1 MLHIEKITHFLFN
14 SHTYKEPIF
23 MISFK
28 DLNLSQETQ
37 TVIDTLGFTQPTE
50 IQAKAIPLLLSQS
63 MDFHGQA
70 QTGTGKTLAF
80 GLPLL
85 ERIDKTARS
94 TQALVVAPTR
104 ELALQICDSL
114 KPFAQ
119 AMNISITTIYGGS
132 SMEDQIRTL
141 KRGVQVV
148 IGTPGRLNDHLRRK
162 TLDIGQIKTLVLDEA
177 DIMLDMGFK
186 DEVEDILRHAPKN
199 REIWL
204 FSATIKSGISELMAE
219 YMTNTQSVK
228 VAKKTTDIA
237 TMQQYYCVVTMRQR
251 LAALQ
256 RFIESVTDFYGF
268 VFCQTKILTSEIAEQ
283 LIRAGYNVG
292 GLHGD
297 LSQAQR
303 NLVIKRFK
311 SKEITIVIA
320 TDVAARGIDIAN
332 LTHVVNYSLPEDLE
346 SYVHRIGR
354 TGRAGKTGTAISFIN
369 RSEMRTVALLQKK
382 FNFTI
387 NPLDVPSKDQII
399 NSRLKYAQE
408 YLAQVSESH
417 IQHHEELKSLVAKLS
432 AEELRDII
440 EKMVYDKFIK
450 TIDQEENIA
459 FTSTPKEGNFEAG
472 HDRNGIQEFCLA
484 VGADDGVTQEDIVE
498 YLTATK
504 LITADQIAKIR
515 VIKRKTFVEVPSAL
529 AHPLV
534 QALINTQL
542 AGRKTRISLVEPQED
557 NRRNFGGGR
566 GGDRGGYRGGRAGG
580 FGGSRG
586 GDRDRGG
593 YRGRR

>member
-1 MLHIEKITHFLFN
+1 MT
-14 SHTYKEPIF
+14 
-23 MISFK
+23 SFK
-28 DLNLSQETQ
+28 DLNLSLETQ
-37 TVIDTLGFTQPTE
+37 QTLEKLNFTEPTD
-50 IQAKAIPLLLSQS
+50 IQAKAIPLLISKS

-85 ERIDKTARS
+85 ERIDKTNRFS
-94 TQALVVAPTR
+94 QALVVAPTR

-114 KPFAQ
+114 RPFAQ
-119 AMNISITTIYGGS
+119 AAHISITTIYGGS
-132 SMEDQIRTL
+132 SMEEQVRNL

-162 TLDIGQIKTLVLDEA
+162 TLDISTIKTLVLDEA

-186 DEVEDILRHAPKN
+186 DEVEEILRHAPKN

-204 FSATIKSGISELMAE
+204 FSATVKSGISDLMAE
-219 YMTNTQSVK
+219 YMHDTQTVK
-228 VAKKTTDIA
+228 VAKKSSDAITT
-237 TMQQYYCVVTMRQR
+237 QQFYCVVPMRQR

-256 RFIESVTDFYGF
+256 RFIESATDFYGF
-268 VFCQTKILTSEIAEQ
+268 VFCQTKILTGEIAEQ

-292 GLHGD
+292 ALHGD

-311 SKEITIVIA
+311 SKEISIVIA

-332 LTHVVNYSLPEDLE
+332 LTYVVNYSLPEDLE

-354 TGRAGKTGTAISFIN
+354 TGRAGKTGTAITFIN
-369 RSEMRTVALLQKK
+369 RSESRAISIIQKK

-387 NPLDVPSKDQII
+387 SPIDVPSKEQIVA
-399 NSRLKYAQE
+399 SRLKIAQE

-417 IQHHEELKSLVAKLS
+417 IQHHEELKSLVAQLS

-450 TIDQEENIA
+450 TIDQEENIS
-459 FTSTPKEGNFEAG
+459 FSSTPRDNNFESG
-472 HDRNGIQEFCLA
+472 SGNSHGLQEFCLG
-484 VGADDGVTQEDIVE
+484 VGIDDGVTREDVVE
-498 YLTATK
+498 YLTATQ

-515 VIKRKTFVEVPSAL
+515 IIKRKTFVEVPAATAQPLVNAL
-529 AHPLV
+529 A
-534 QALINTQL
+534 NTSL
-542 AGRKTRISLVEPQED
+542 AGRKTRITLVEPQD
-557 NRRNFGGGR
+557 GGGNRGGFGGGRRGSSGYRGNRSGGFGGGR
-566 GGDRGGYRGGRAGG
+566 GGDRGGYHGR
-580 FGGSRG
+580 
-586 GDRDRGG
+586 RDR
-593 YRGRR
+593 

>member
-1 MLHIEKITHFLFN
+1 
-14 SHTYKEPIF
+14 

-28 DLNLSQETQ
+28 DLGLSQEAQQ
-37 TVIDTLGFTQPTE
+37 TIEKLGFTQPTE
-50 IQAKAIPLLLSQS
+50 IQAKAIPLLLSKA

-85 ERIDKTARS
+85 ERIDKSNRM

-119 AMNISITTIYGGS
+119 AANITITTIYGGS
-132 SMEDQIRTL
+132 SMEEQIRNL
-141 KRGVQVV
+141 RRGMQVV

-162 TLDIGQIKTLVLDEA
+162 TLDIGSIKTLVLDEA

-186 DEVEDILRHAPKN
+186 EEVEEILRHAPKN

-204 FSATIKSGISELMAE
+204 FSATVKSGISDLIAK
-219 YMTNTQSVK
+219 YMHNTQSIK
-228 VAKKTTDIA
+228 VAKKIA
-237 TMQQYYCVVTMRQR
+237 DAAQTQQFYCIVPMRQR

-256 RFIESVTDFYGF
+256 RFIESAPDFYGF
-268 VFCQTKILTSEIAEQ
+268 VFCQTKILTGEIAEQ

-292 GLHGD
+292 ALHGD
-297 LSQAQR
+297 LSQTQR

-311 SKEITIVIA
+311 SKEISVVIA

-332 LTHVVNYSLPEDLE
+332 LTYVINYSLPEDLE

-354 TGRAGKTGTAISFIN
+354 TGRAGKTGIAISFIN
-369 RSEMRTVALLQKK
+369 RSESRTISILQKR

-387 NPLDVPSKDQII
+387 NPIDVPSKEQIVA
-399 NSRLKYAQE
+399 SRLKIAQE

-417 IQHHEELKSLVAKLS
+417 IQHHEQLTSLVAQLS

-450 TIDQEENIA
+450 SIDQEENIN
-459 FTSTPKEGNFEAG
+459 FTSTPKETASGL
-472 HDRNGIQEFCLA
+472 QEFCLA
-484 VGADDGVTQEDIVE
+484 VGLDDGVTKDDIIE
-498 YLTATK
+498 YLTATN
-504 LITADQIAKIR
+504 LITADAIAKIR
-515 VIKRKTFVEVPSAL
+515 VIKRKTFVDVPSSAAQPLIDAL
-529 AHPLV
+529 R
-534 QALINTQL
+534 NTSL
-542 AGRKTRISLVEPQED
+542 AGRNTRITIVEPQED
-557 NRRNFGGGR
+557 AHRRGFEGGR
-566 GGDRGGYRGGRAGG
+566 RDSGDRGGYRGNHG
-580 FGGSRG
+580 FSG
-586 GDRDRGG
+586 RDRGG
-593 YRGRR
+593 YRRRK

>member
-1 MLHIEKITHFLFN
+1 
-14 SHTYKEPIF
+14 

-37 TVIDTLGFTQPTE
+37 QVIDKLGFTEPTD
-50 IQAKAIPLLLSQS
+50 IQAKSIPLLLSRP

-85 ERIDKTARS
+85 ERIDKSNRF

-119 AMNISITTIYGGS
+119 ASNISITTIYGGS
-132 SMEDQIRTL
+132 SMEEQIRNL

-162 TLDIGQIKTLVLDEA
+162 TLDITSIKTLVLDEA

-186 DEVEDILRHAPKN
+186 EEVEDILKHAPKN

-204 FSATIKSGISELMAE
+204 FSATVKSGISDLMAT
-219 YMTNTQSVK
+219 YMHDTQSVK
-228 VAKKTTDIA
+228 VAKKTTDIV
-237 TMQQYYCVVTMRQR
+237 TTQQFYCVVTMRQR

-256 RFIESVTDFYGF
+256 RFIESATDFYGF
-268 VFCQTKILTSEIAEQ
+268 VFCQTKILTGEIAEQ

-292 GLHGD
+292 ALHGD

-311 SKEITIVIA
+311 SKEISIVIA

-332 LTHVVNYSLPEDLE
+332 LTYVVNYSLPEDLE

-354 TGRAGKTGTAISFIN
+354 TGRAGKTGTAITFIN
-369 RSEMRTVALLQKK
+369 RSEMRAISLIQKK

-387 NPLDVPSKDQII
+387 NPLDVPSKEQIV
-399 NSRLKYAQE
+399 NSRLKIAQE

-417 IQHHEELKSLVAKLS
+417 IQHHDELKSLVTQLS

-450 TIDQEENIA
+450 TIDQEENIS
-459 FTSTPKEGNFEAG
+459 FSSTPREGGFEG
-472 HDRNGIQEFCLA
+472 RSQNDSGLQEFCLG
-484 VGADDGVTQEDIVE
+484 VGVDDGVTQEDVVE

-515 VIKRKTFVEVPSAL
+515 VIKRKTFVEVPSAT
-529 AHPLV
+529 AQPLV
-534 QALINTQL
+534 NALANTSL
-542 AGRKTRISLVEPQED
+542 AGRKTRITIVEPQEGG
-557 NRRNFGGGR
+557 RGGFGG
-566 GGDRGGYRGGRAGG
+566 GGDRGGYRGGNRGG

-586 GDRDRGG
+586 GHRGGGDRGG

>member
-1 MLHIEKITHFLFN
+1 MK
-14 SHTYKEPIF
+14 
-23 MISFK
+23 SFK
-28 DLNLSQETQ
+28 DLNLSPETQ
-37 TVIDTLGFTQPTE
+37 QTLEKLNFTEPTD
-50 IQAKAIPLLLSQS
+50 IQAKAIPLLLSKS

-85 ERIDKTARS
+85 ERIDKSNRFA
-94 TQALVVAPTR
+94 QALVVAPTR

-119 AMNISITTIYGGS
+119 AAQISITTIYGGS
-132 SMEDQIRTL
+132 SMEEQIRNL

-162 TLDIGQIKTLVLDEA
+162 TLDIGTIKTLVLDEA

-186 DEVEDILRHAPKN
+186 DEVEEILRHAPKN

-204 FSATIKSGISELMAE
+204 FSATVKSGISDLMAE
-219 YMTNTQSVK
+219 YMHDTQTVK
-228 VAKKTTDIA
+228 VAKKTADAAMT
-237 TMQQYYCVVTMRQR
+237 QQFYCVVPMRQR

-256 RFIESVTDFYGF
+256 RFIESATDFYGF

-292 GLHGD
+292 ALHGD

-311 SKEITIVIA
+311 SKEISIVIA

-332 LTHVVNYSLPEDLE
+332 LTYVVNYSLPEDLE

-369 RSEMRTVALLQKK
+369 RSETRTISILQKR

-387 NPLDVPSKDQII
+387 NPIDVPAKAQIVA
-399 NSRLKYAQE
+399 SRLKIAQE

-417 IQHHEELKSLVAKLS
+417 IQHHDELKSLVTQLS

-440 EKMVYDKFIK
+440 EKMIYDKFIK
-450 TIDQEENIA
+450 SIDQEENIN
-459 FTSTPKEGNFEAG
+459 FTSTPKDGGFEGG
-472 HDRNGIQEFCLA
+472 HHGTASGLQEFCLG
-484 VGADDGVTQEDIVE
+484 VGVDDGITQEDVVE

-515 VIKRKTFVEVPSAL
+515 VIKRKTFVEVPSAT
-529 AHPLV
+529 AQPLV
-534 QALINTQL
+534 NALANTSL
-542 AGRKTRISLVEPQED
+542 AGRKTRITIVEPQEGGREQRGGFGGG
-557 NRRNFGGGR
+557 RREGGYRGGRGGFGGGR
-566 GGDRGGYRGGRAGG
+566 GGDRGGYRG
-580 FGGSRG
+580 
-586 GDRDRGG
+586 
-593 YRGRR
+593 RR

>member
-1 MLHIEKITHFLFN
+1 
-14 SHTYKEPIF
+14 

-28 DLNLSQETQ
+28 DLNLSIETQ
-37 TVIDTLGFTQPTE
+37 QTLEKLGFTQPTE
-50 IQAKAIPLLLSQS
+50 IQAKAIPLLLSKP

-85 ERIDKTARS
+85 ERIDKTNRFA
-94 TQALVVAPTR
+94 QALVVAPTR

-119 AMNISITTIYGGS
+119 AAQISITTIYGGS
-132 SMEDQIRTL
+132 SMEEQIRNL
-141 KRGVQVV
+141 RRGVQVV

-162 TLDIGQIKTLVLDEA
+162 TLDIGTIKTLVLDEA

-186 DEVEDILRHAPKN
+186 DEVEEILRHAPKN

-204 FSATIKSGISELMAE
+204 FSATVKSGISDLMAA
-219 YMTNTQSVK
+219 YMHDTQSVK
-228 VAKKTTDIA
+228 VAKKTADAA
-237 TMQQYYCVVTMRQR
+237 TTQQFYCVVPMRQR
-251 LAALQ
+251 LPALQ
-256 RFIESVTDFYGF
+256 RFIESATDFYGF

-292 GLHGD
+292 ALHGD

-311 SKEITIVIA
+311 SKEISIVIA

-332 LTHVVNYSLPEDLE
+332 LTYVINYSLPEDLE

-369 RSEMRTVALLQKK
+369 RSEARTISILQKR

-387 NPLDVPSKDQII
+387 SPIDVPSKEQIVS
-399 NSRLKYAQE
+399 SRLKFAQE

-417 IQHHEELKSLVAKLS
+417 IQHHEELKSLVTQLS

-440 EKMVYDKFIK
+440 EKMIYDKFIK
-450 TIDQEENIA
+450 SIDQEENIN
-459 FTSTPKEGNFEAG
+459 FTSTPKDVSSESG
-472 HDRNGIQEFCLA
+472 HHGTASGLQEFCLA
-484 VGADDGVTQEDIVE
+484 VGVDDGVTQDDVVE

-515 VIKRKTFVEVPSAL
+515 VIKRKTFVEVPSAT
-529 AHPLV
+529 AQPLV
-534 QALINTQL
+534 NALSNTSL
-542 AGRKTRISLVEPQED
+542 AGRKTRITIVEPQD
-557 NRRNFGGGR
+557 SLGGGGRNRERTGGRDGGYRGNRGGFGGGR
-566 GGDRGGYRGGRAGG
+566 GGDRGGYRG
-580 FGGSRG
+580 
-586 GDRDRGG
+586 
-593 YRGRR
+593 RR